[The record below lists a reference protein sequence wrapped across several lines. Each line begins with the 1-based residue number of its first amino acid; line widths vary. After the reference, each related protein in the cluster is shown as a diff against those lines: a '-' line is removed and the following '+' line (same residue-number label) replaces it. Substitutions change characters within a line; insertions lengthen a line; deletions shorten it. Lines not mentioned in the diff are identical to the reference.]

1 MLLCWCRCLRIVS
14 AIKSPTTVCIR
25 SFLMYLCIISTSLCP
40 TGYVPLTNPTVPIT
54 MSDSIT
60 VSWPAPPGAVF
71 LENYILEYTIGQISG
86 RRKRQT
92 GSFNISIPASQTS
105 YTLRD
110 NAQPFTRYTFQVFA
124 NFGDGVVSLTVAPFT
139 VQTEEART
147 LLHSS
152 VLLYYLCHLLDL

>member
-1 MLLCWCRCLRIVS
+1 MH
-14 AIKSPTTVCIR
+14 AIR
-25 SFLMYLCIISTSLCP
+25 SRKSFLACVIYNMCIISTSLCP

-54 MSDSIT
+54 TSDSIT
-60 VSWPAPPGAVF
+60 VSWPAPLGAVF
-71 LENYILEYTIGQISG
+71 LENYIFEYTIGQISG

-92 GSFNISIPASQTS
+92 GSFNITILASQTS

-110 NAQPFTRYTFQVFA
+110 NIQPFTRYTFRVFA
-124 NFGDGVVSLTVAPFT
+124 NFGDEVVSLTVAPFT

-152 VLLYYLCHLLDL
+152 VLLYYLCHLLEI

>member
-1 MLLCWCRCLRIVS
+1 MC
-14 AIKSPTTVCIR
+14 
-25 SFLMYLCIISTSLCP
+25 LCIIPTSISP
-40 TGYVPLTNPTVPIT
+40 TGYIPLTNPTVPIT
-54 MSDSIT
+54 TSYSIT
-60 VSWPAPPGAVF
+60 ILWPAPPGATF
-71 LENYILEYTIGQISG
+71 MENYILEYTLGQISG

-105 YTLRD
+105 YILRD
-110 NAQPFTRYTFQVFA
+110 NIQPFTRYTFRVFA
-124 NFGDGVVSLTVAPFT
+124 NFGDGIVSLTVAPFT